1 MTNEQTQISKPLPF
15 WLAASPFVLLIVL
28 FAFGT
33 LYMNAGESLIVLS
46 MLGSATFAS
55 AIAVRQ
61 GKGWDDIQQ
70 SAIDKIASVFPVILI
85 LLSIGALIG
94 AWVFSGT
101 IPMIVWIGL
110 QIINPDYI
118 VVTAFFAA
126 ALMSIVTGTS
136 WGSAG
141 TIGVAL
147 MGIATAIDA
156 PLAIV
161 AGAIVSGAYFGDK
174 MSPLSD
180 STNIAA
186 LGAGADLYGHIR
198 HMTYTAFPSFIV
210 ATLVFTFVQT
220 GGGQS
225 DGTLNEAANI
235 MIRDIES
242 AFRLEWFALLP
253 MVVIFFAIAR
263 KWPPVLGIVAA
274 AATGAAIGIVGQ
286 GFDINDGL
294 LALTTGFN
302 VEMIHSIDRGNGA
315 LSQAF
320 LELVNRGGVYSIVNT
335 LVVIIAAFILAGAM
349 DASGALKILVNGL
362 LKRAKSVF
370 SLVATTMASSL
381 VMLSLTSHGGV
392 TCLIVGGL
400 YQDAYKERKLAPVN
414 LSRSLEDSVTLMD
427 PLMPWTV
434 SALFMANTLGVPT
447 LSYFPWAIFCLGG
460 PLFSMLL
467 AAQYRRTGFGLK
479 PLQTKPNP

>member
-1 MTNEQTQISKPLPF
+1 VTDDTQSNAKSLPF

-28 FAFGT
+28 FGAGT

-46 MLGSATFAS
+46 MLGAATFAS

-61 GKGWDDIQQ
+61 GKGWQDIQQ

-94 AWVFSGT
+94 AWVLGGT

-118 VVTAFFAA
+118 VLTAFFAA

-147 MGIATAIDA
+147 MGIATVIDA
-156 PLAIV
+156 PLAMV

-198 HMTYTAFPSFIV
+198 HMTYTAFPSFVLATIV
-210 ATLVFTFVQT
+210 FAFAQT
-220 GGGQS
+220 DSGQS
-225 DGTLNEAANI
+225 DGALTEAANI
-235 MIRDIES
+235 MIRDIETV
-242 AFRLEWFALLP
+242 FRLEWFALLP
-253 MVVIFFAIAR
+253 PFVIFFAIAK
-263 KWPPVLGIVAA
+263 KWPPVLGIVSA
-274 AATGAAIGIVGQ
+274 AATGAVIGVVGQ
-286 GFDINDGL
+286 GFDVNDGL
-294 LALTTGFN
+294 LSLTTGFD
-302 VEMIHSIDRGNGA
+302 VEMIRSTNIGA
-315 LSQAF
+315 LSEPF
-320 LELVNRGGVYSIVNT
+320 LALVNRGGVYSIVNT

-362 LKRAKSVF
+362 LKSAKSVF

-400 YQDAYKERKLAPVN
+400 YQDAYRERGLAPVN

-447 LSYFPWAIFCLGG
+447 LSYLPWAIFCLGG
-460 PLFSMLL
+460 PVFSMLL

-479 PLQTKPNP
+479 SLQTVSSN

>member
-1 MTNEQTQISKPLPF
+1 MTDDKPEKAKVLPF
-15 WLAASPFVLLIVL
+15 WLAAAPFALLIAL
-28 FAFGT
+28 FATGT
-33 LYMNAGESLIVLS
+33 IYMDAGESLIVLS
-46 MLGSATFAS
+46 MLGAATLAS
-55 AIAVRQ
+55 AVAIRE
-61 GKGWDDIQQ
+61 GKGWQDIQQ

-94 AWVFSGT
+94 AWVLSGT
-101 IPMIVWIGL
+101 IPLFVWFGL
-110 QIINPDYI
+110 QIINPAYI
-118 VVTAFFAA
+118 VLTAFYAA

-147 MGIATAIDA
+147 MGIATVIDA
-156 PLAIV
+156 PLAMV

-186 LGAGADLYGHIR
+186 LSAGADLYGHIR
-198 HMTYTAFPSFIV
+198 HMTYTAFPSFV
-210 ATLVFTFVQT
+210 LATLVFAFVQT
-220 GGGQS
+220 GDGQAS
-225 DGTLNEAANI
+225 GPMTEAARV
-235 MIRDIES
+235 MIGDIETV
-242 AFRLEWFALLP
+242 FRLEWFALLP
-253 MVVIFFAIAR
+253 PVIVFLAIMR
-263 KWPPVLGIVAA
+263 KWPPVLGIVGA
-274 AATGAAIGIVGQ
+274 AATGAVVGILGQ
-286 GFDINDGL
+286 GFSIEDGL

-302 VEMIHSIDRGNGA
+302 VEMIRSLDAGSGT
-315 LSQAF
+315 LSEPF
-320 LELVNRGGVYSIVNT
+320 LVLINRGGVYSMVNT
-335 LVVIIAAFILAGAM
+335 LVVIISAFILAGAM

-362 LKRAKSVF
+362 LKGAKSVF
-370 SLVATTMASSL
+370 GLVATTMASSL

-400 YQDAYKERKLAPVN
+400 YQDGYKERKLAPVN

-447 LSYFPWAIFCLGG
+447 LDYFPWAIFCLGG
-460 PLFSMLL
+460 PVFSLLL

-479 PLQTKPNP
+479 PV

>member
-1 MTNEQTQISKPLPF
+1 MNKEPKVLPF

-28 FAFGT
+28 FAAGT

-46 MLGSATFAS
+46 MLGAATFAS

-61 GKGWDDIQQ
+61 GKGWQDIQQ

-94 AWVFSGT
+94 GWVLGGT

-118 VVTAFFAA
+118 VLTAFFAA

-147 MGIATAIDA
+147 MGIAAVIDA
-156 PLAIV
+156 PLAMV

-198 HMTYTAFPSFIV
+198 HMTYTALPSFAV
-210 ATLVFTFVQT
+210 ATIVFALAQT
-220 GGGQS
+220 GGEQS
-225 DGTLNEAANI
+225 NGELSEAANV
-235 MIRDIES
+235 MIRDIETV
-242 AFRLEWFALLP
+242 FRLEWFALLP
-253 MVVIFFAIAR
+253 PFVIFFAIAK

-274 AATGAAIGIVGQ
+274 AASSAVIGVVGQ
-286 GFDINDGL
+286 GFDVNDGL

-302 VEMIHSIDRGNGA
+302 VDMIRLIDIGA
-315 LSQAF
+315 LSEPF
-320 LELVNRGGVYSIVNT
+320 LALVSRGGIYSIVNT

-400 YQDAYKERKLAPVN
+400 YQDAYRERGLAPVN

-447 LSYFPWAIFCLGG
+447 LSYLPWAIFCLGG
-460 PLFSMLL
+460 PVFSMLL

-479 PLQTKPNP
+479 PLQATAID

>member
-1 MTNEQTQISKPLPF
+1 MTSNQSGEDKSLPF
-15 WLAASPFVLLIVL
+15 WLAAAPFVLLIVL
-28 FAFGT
+28 FASGT

-46 MLGSATFAS
+46 MLGAATFAS

-61 GKGWDDIQQ
+61 GKGWNDIQQ

-101 IPMIVWIGL
+101 IPMIVWVGL
-110 QIINPDYI
+110 QIINPAYI

-147 MGIATAIDA
+147 MGIATVIDA
-156 PLAIV
+156 PLPIV

-198 HMTYTAFPSFIV
+198 HMTYTAFPSFVV

-220 GGGQS
+220 GNGQPGGALS
-225 DGTLNEAANI
+225 EAANV
-235 MIRDIES
+235 MIRDIEMV
-242 AFRLEWFALLP
+242 FRLEWFALLP
-253 MVVIFFAIAR
+253 TVVIFFAIAR

-274 AATGAAIGIVGQ
+274 AASGAVIGILGQ

-302 VEMIHSIDRGNGA
+302 VEMIHTADAGS
-315 LSQAF
+315 LSEPF
-320 LELVNRGGVYSIVNT
+320 LQLVNRGGVYSIVNT

-362 LKRAKSVF
+362 LQSAKSVF

-460 PLFSMLL
+460 PVFSMLL
-467 AAQYRRTGFGLK
+467 AAQYGRTGFGLK
-479 PLQTKPNP
+479 PLQSTPSS